1 MTDPIQDGDIY
12 AVVEQRA
19 PNESYWSLVRRYHI
33 PPESDFDKLFGI
45 GDGSIAAK
53 GKPDNVSTG
62 TAEWIGE
69 KRRAKQAPNIFE
81 ATPSDGPVVNLTME
95 FTCVTQGTVAKVVGG
110 VPDALLAGGDDDCV
124 SAYFGLD
131 HEWHDNSRASTYRL
145 VLWRMTPADVRE

>member
-1 MTDPIQDGDIY
+1 MFGVQTIGQ
-12 AVVEQRA
+12 
-19 PNESYWSLVRRYHI
+19 
-33 PPESDFDKLFGI
+33 PPVA
-45 GDGSIAAK
+45 SIAAK
-53 GKPDNVSTG
+53 GKPDNISVLTE
-62 TAEWIGE
+62 EWIGE
-69 KRRAKQAPNIFE
+69 QSRSKAFKVARF
-81 ATPSDGPVVNLTME
+81 TME